1 MSGSFV
7 AAGAGR
13 MVATAVGADAY
24 AVKLAVEAKRFA
36 LTRSELRDGVDQI
49 LRWVTIAIVPTAA
62 LLFVSQLRHHD
73 SWRIAV
79 RGAVAGTVAMV
90 PEGLVLLM
98 SLAFAV
104 AVLRLA
110 KRSVL
115 VQELPAVEGLA
126 RVDVLCIDKTGT
138 LTEGKLSVVAVE
150 PLDGGPGVDDALAA
164 IAAADEHPNA
174 TMSAIGR
181 PVPRRRRAGGRPRR
195 RCRSRPRG
203 SGARCRSAITGR
215 GSWAAPTS

>member
-1 MSGSFV
+1 
-7 AAGAGR
+7 
-13 MVATAVGADAY
+13 
-24 AVKLAVEAKRFA
+24 
-36 LTRSELRDGVDQI
+36 
-49 LRWVTIAIVPTAA
+49 
-62 LLFVSQLRHHD
+62 
-73 SWRIAV
+73 
-79 RGAVAGTVAMV
+79 MV

-150 PLDGGPGVDDALAA
+150 PLDGGPSVDDALAA

-174 TMSAIGR
+174 TMSAIGDR
-181 PVPRRRRAGGRPRR
+181 FPAAPSGWSSTAIGAVLLRAEMERGVVRRSRVVVRGRRRRPDRR
-195 RCRSRPRG
+195 RRRRERPRG
-203 SGARCRSAITGR
+203 GR
-215 GSWAAPTS
+215 RR

>member
-1 MSGSFV
+1 M
-7 AAGAGR
+7 
-13 MVATAVGADAY
+13 
-24 AVKLAVEAKRFA
+24 
-36 LTRSELRDGVDQI
+36 
-49 LRWVTIAIVPTAA
+49 PTAA

-150 PLDGGPGVDDALAA
+150 PLDGGP
-164 IAAADEHPNA
+164 E
-174 TMSAIGR
+174 
-181 PVPRRRRAGGRPRR
+181 
-195 RCRSRPRG
+195 RG
-203 SGARCRSAITGR
+203 
-215 GSWAAPTS
+215 

>member
-1 MSGSFV
+1 
-7 AAGAGR
+7 
-13 MVATAVGADAY
+13 
-24 AVKLAVEAKRFA
+24 
-36 LTRSELRDGVDQI
+36 
-49 LRWVTIAIVPTAA
+49 
-62 LLFVSQLRHHD
+62 
-73 SWRIAV
+73 
-79 RGAVAGTVAMV
+79 MV

-174 TMSAIGR
+174 TMSAIGDRFPAAPSGWSSTASVPFSSARKWSAVSFGDHGSWFVGGADVLIGAGDAASDRVADAAGDGSRVLVLARARR
-181 PVPRRRRAGGRPRR
+181 PAAGRASSRRRSVPRRSSMLEGHGAPRCGCDARRTSGSRR
-195 RCRSRPRG
+195 SP
-203 SGARCRSAITGR
+203 
-215 GSWAAPTS
+215 